1 VVLVAAGNDLRAKW
15 KQGQATFG
23 LWAGIDSSLTAELAA
38 AAGFD
43 YVCVDLQHGMS
54 DERTMVAMFQAIAG
68 AGSVPLAR
76 LAWNEPWL
84 IMRALDLGAGGV
96 IVPLVGSGDEA
107 RRAVEA
113 CKYPPHGNRSYGPI
127 RAQHVVGSAAP
138 SDLADSVVCFAMV
151 ETRDGLDRL
160 EEIAATQGLDGI
172 YIGPADLSLALGR
185 TPGAGG
191 KLLDKAITRVRETC
205 DAHGVIPGMHCDGGE
220 TAQAFAAR
228 GFKLITVGVDSSL
241 LKSTLARELAAA
253 RDEAHIPGAEAAV

>member
-1 VVLVAAGNDLRAKW
+1 MANGNDLRAKW
-15 KQGQATFG
+15 NQGQATFG

-38 AAGFD
+38 AAGYD

-127 RAQHVVGSAAP
+127 RAQHVVGSSAP

-151 ETRDGLDRL
+151 ETRHGLDRL
-160 EEIAATQGLDGI
+160 EEIAATPGLDGI

-191 KLLDKAITRVRETC
+191 ALLDDAIARVRETC
-205 DAHGVIPGMHCDGGE
+205 DEHRVIPGMHCDGGE
-220 TAQAFAAR
+220 AAQAYAVQ
-228 GFKLITVGVDSSL
+228 GFRLLTVGVDSSL
-241 LKSTLARELAAA
+241 LKSTIARELAAA
-253 RDEAHIPGAEAAV
+253 RNQAQVARPEPAL

>member
-1 VVLVAAGNDLRAKW
+1 VVLVANGNDLRAKW
-15 KQGQATFG
+15 NQGQATFG
-23 LWAGIDSSLTAELAA
+23 LWAGIDSSLTAEVAA

-127 RAQHVVGSAAP
+127 RAQQVVGSSAP
-138 SDLADSVVCFAMV
+138 SDLADSVVCFAMI
-151 ETRDGLDRL
+151 ETSDGIDRL
-160 EEIAATQGLDGI
+160 EQIAATPGLDGL
-172 YIGPADLSLALGR
+172 YIGPADLALALGR

-191 KLLDKAITRVRETC
+191 ELLDNAITRVRETC
-205 DAHGVIPGMHCDGGE
+205 DEHGIIPGMHCDGGE
-220 TAQAFAAR
+220 SARSFAAR

-253 RDEAHIPGAEAAV
+253 TDQAHVPAPEAAL

>member
-1 VVLVAAGNDLRAKW
+1 MANGNDLRAKW
-15 KQGQATFG
+15 NQGQATFG
-23 LWAGIDSSLTAELAA
+23 LWAGIDSSLTAEVAA

-84 IMRALDLGAGGV
+84 IMRALDLGASGV
-96 IVPLVGSGDEA
+96 IVPLVGNGDEA

-127 RAQHVVGSAAP
+127 RAQQVVGSSAP
-138 SDLADSVVCFAMV
+138 SDLADSVVCFAMI
-151 ETRDGLDRL
+151 ETRDGIDRL
-160 EEIAATQGLDGI
+160 EEIAATPGLDGL
-172 YIGPADLSLALGR
+172 YIGPADLALALGR

-191 KLLDKAITRVRETC
+191 EALDDAITKVRDSC
-205 DAHGVIPGMHCDGGE
+205 DAHGLIPGMHCDGGA
-220 TAQAFAAR
+220 TAQAFATR

-241 LKSTLARELAAA
+241 LKATLARELATA
-253 RDEAHIPGAEAAV
+253 RDEAQVAATDAAV